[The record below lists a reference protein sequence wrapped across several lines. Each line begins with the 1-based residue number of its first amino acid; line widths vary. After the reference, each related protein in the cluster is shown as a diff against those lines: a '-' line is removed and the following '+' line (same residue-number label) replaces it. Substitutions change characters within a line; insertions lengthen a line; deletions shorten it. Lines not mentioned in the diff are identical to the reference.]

1 MKTKYS
7 LIIFGVGTIVLHLL
21 SFNFF
26 PINYEFT
33 FSEGSKFFDLFEK
46 KYSDFYFQ
54 NQANTIFYSLI
65 INLIDRITLDFFDN
79 LMIARL
85 ISFTSYIFLIYG
97 LLYNF
102 RLFRIKKT
110 LYSLIIIF
118 FLFNPIIWILSFR
131 SSPDLISFSLGFYS
145 SSLLLYKY
153 KNIFI
158 KKISLILLGISIT
171 LKPFACIYLLYL
183 IIFIDGKPS
192 IKILKK
198 YFIDFIILIIIPIT
212 YYVSV
217 KYHFGFY
224 LLSDSFYS
232 DHAIKKN
239 LLNILQNLVGYM
251 CFLSIFIFPLSLSL
265 QIKLNYKIFLSYIFL
280 IFFGVYQFNFFEL
293 GELDFCFFGLYL
305 NNNILLIISFSLLF
319 FFFLK
324 ILEIIKHKEE
334 IKINIKL
341 ITVIIFFLI
350 MLSLSKPVQRY
361 LIFILPIIIFLIIK
375 NSEVKKIKLLLII
388 GICIYLP
395 INLMSFLNFYSKS
408 KFYNQIFLI
417 LKSNDIEKVTD
428 FKTLDHTL
436 GFLYLDNKSEKKF
449 YIARE
454 PRNYFLKFEDKFFG
468 LKRIYYLNYLN

>member
-1 MKTKYS
+1 MKTKYF
-7 LIIFGVGTIVLHLL
+7 LTIFGIATIILHLI

-26 PINYEFT
+26 PVNYEYT
-33 FSEGSKFFDLFEK
+33 FSEGAKFFDLFEK

-79 LMIARL
+79 LIIARF
-85 ISFTSYIFLIYG
+85 ISFTSYIFLILG

-102 RLFRIKKT
+102 KLFKVKKN

-145 SSLLLYKY
+145 SSLLIYKY
-153 KNIFI
+153 KNIFLR
-158 KKISLILLGISIT
+158 KISLILLGISIT

-183 IIFIDGKPS
+183 IIFINDKPS

-212 YYVSV
+212 YYISV

-224 LLSDSFYS
+224 LLSESFYT
-232 DHAIKKN
+232 DHALKKN
-239 LLNILQNLVGYM
+239 LLNIIQNLIGYL
-251 CFLSIFIFPLSLSL
+251 CFLSIFMFPLSLSL
-265 QIKLNYKIFLSYIFL
+265 QIKLNFKIFLFYIFL

-293 GELDFCFFGLYL
+293 GELDFGFFGLYL
-305 NNNILLIISFSLLF
+305 NNNVLLIISFSLLF
-319 FFFLK
+319 IFFLK
-324 ILEIIKHKEE
+324 ILEIIKNKEE
-334 IKINIKL
+334 IKMNIKL
-341 ITVIIFFLI
+341 ITVVLFFVII
-350 MLSLSKPVQRY
+350 LSLSKPVQRY
-361 LIFILPIIIFLIIK
+361 LIFILPIIIFLIVK
-375 NSEVKKIKLLLII
+375 NSEVKKIRLLLII

-408 KFYNQIFLI
+408 KFYNQVFFN
-417 LKSNDIEKVTD
+417 LKNKNIEKVTD

-436 GFLYLDNKSEKKF
+436 GFLYLDDNPKKKF
-449 YIARE
+449 YITRE
-454 PRNYFLKFEDKFFG
+454 PGNYFLKFEDNFFG
-468 LKRIYYLNYLN
+468 LKRIYYLNYFN

>member
-1 MKTKYS
+1 MKTKYF
-7 LIIFGVGTIVLHLL
+7 LTIFGIATIILHLI

-26 PINYEFT
+26 PVNYEYT
-33 FSEGSKFFDLFEK
+33 FSEGAKFFDLFEK

-79 LMIARL
+79 LIIARF
-85 ISFTSYIFLIYG
+85 ISFTSYIFLILG

-102 RLFRIKKT
+102 KLFKVKKN

-145 SSLLLYKY
+145 SSLLIYKY
-153 KNIFI
+153 KNIFLR
-158 KKISLILLGISIT
+158 KISLILLGISIT

-183 IIFIDGKPS
+183 IIFINDKPS

-212 YYVSV
+212 YYISV

-232 DHAIKKN
+232 DHALKKN
-239 LLNILQNLVGYM
+239 ILTILQNLVGYL
-251 CFLSIFIFPLSLSL
+251 CLLSIFVFPLSLSL
-265 QIKLNYKIFLSYIFL
+265 KIKLNYKFFLSYIFF
-280 IFFGVYQFNFFEL
+280 IFFGVYHFNFFEL
-293 GELDFCFFGLYL
+293 GELDFGFFGLYF
-305 NNNILLIISFSLLF
+305 NDNVLLIISFSLLF
-319 FFFLK
+319 IFFLK
-324 ILEIIKHKEE
+324 ILETINHKKDN
-334 IKINIKL
+334 KINIKL
-341 ITVIIFFLI
+341 ITIFIFFI
-350 MLSLSKPVQRY
+350 IILSLSKPVQRY
-361 LIFILPIIIFLIIK
+361 LIFILPIIMFLIIK
-375 NSEVKKIKLLLII
+375 NSETKKIKLLLII

-408 KFYNQIFLI
+408 KFYSQIFLN
-417 LKSNDIEKVTD
+417 LKSENIEKIID
-428 FKTLDHTL
+428 FKTLNHTF
-436 GFLYLDNKSEKKF
+436 GFLYLDNKSKKKF
-449 YIARE
+449 YITRE
-454 PRNYFLKFEDKFFG
+454 PGNYFLKFEDNFFG
-468 LKRIYYLNYLN
+468 LKHIYYLNYFN